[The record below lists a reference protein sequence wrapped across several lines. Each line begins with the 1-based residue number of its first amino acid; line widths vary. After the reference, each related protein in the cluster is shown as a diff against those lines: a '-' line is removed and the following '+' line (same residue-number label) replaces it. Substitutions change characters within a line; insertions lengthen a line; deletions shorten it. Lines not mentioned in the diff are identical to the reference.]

1 MTSMTSGLL
10 VPIGFE
16 VSPKS
21 VGAKSSSDTQDG
33 RDEEVVKEG
42 AHGPEGDKDCR
53 VDVPRLKLSFHFFV
67 LLQEFD
73 DNNRCSI
80 DCKSEK
86 NDKFVCFLLFYASGS
101 M

>member
-16 VSPKS
+16 VSPQS

-53 VDVPRLKLSFHFFV
+53 VDVPRLKLFIQFCNRMMMTTDVLLIANLKKNTRILLFCFFV
-67 LLQEFD
+67 QV
-73 DNNRCSI
+73 
-80 DCKSEK
+80 DCR
-86 NDKFVCFLLFYASGS
+86 N
-101 M
+101 